1 MAKQFSPDWRLYFL
15 LTVLVL
21 LLLAGCSQQEGAPA
35 TNTPPA
41 LSQEA
46 TATPPPTATT
56 PPTATVPSPTPTVTV
71 TPLPSATPALPAT
84 PTPTSTPDRVR
95 FAVIGDYGL
104 EGQPNADVAALV
116 DSWQPDLILTT
127 GDNNYPVG
135 NPETIDANIG
145 QYYADYIYPYLG
157 SYSREEGDERN
168 RFFPTLGNHDADTDG
183 GQHYVDYFTLPGNE
197 RYYDFVWGPVHFFAL
212 NSNWNEPDGIGTTS
226 MQAQWLQERLAAST
240 APWRLVYFHAAPYS
254 SGWQGS
260 TAVMQ
265 WPFAEW
271 GASVVFAGHEH
282 VYEHLIVGGL
292 HYFTIGASG
301 YPALYS
307 FVDIL
312 PESQFRFNENYGA
325 LRVGATPAE
334 MQVEFITRDGT
345 VVDRVTIVNPDQ
357 VP

>member
-1 MAKQFSPDWRLYFL
+1 MA
-15 LTVLVL
+15 
-21 LLLAGCSQQEGAPA
+21 
-35 TNTPPA
+35 
-41 LSQEA
+41 
-46 TATPPPTATT
+46 PPTTT
-56 PPTATVPSPTPTVTV
+56 PTPA
-71 TPLPSATPALPAT
+71 PSATPAVTPTAAATAT
-84 PTPTSTPDRVR
+84 PESVR

-104 EGQPNADVAALV
+104 AGQPAADVAALIYGL
-116 DSWQPDLILTT
+116 QADLIITT

-135 NPETIDANIG
+135 DPETIDDNIG
-145 QYYADYIYPYLG
+145 QYYADFIYPYQG
-157 SYSREEGDERN
+157 SYPREQGNERN

-183 GQHYVDYFTLPGNE
+183 GQHYLDYFTLPGNE

-212 NSNWNEPDGIGTTS
+212 NSNWNEPDGIHAGS
-226 MQAQWLQERLAAST
+226 LQAQWLQDRLAAST

-260 TAVMQ
+260 TPVMQ

-271 GASVVFAGHEH
+271 GASVVFAGHDH
-282 VYEHLIVGGL
+282 VYEHLVVDDL

-312 PESQFRFNENYGA
+312 PESQFRYNQDYGA
-325 LRVGATPAE
+325 LRVGATPRE

-345 VVDRVTIVNPDQ
+345 VVDRVTLVNEE
-357 VP
+357 

>member
-1 MAKQFSPDWRLYFL
+1 MKTRRFAL
-15 LTVLVL
+15 LPL
-21 LLLAGCSQQEGAPA
+21 LLLALLLAACASPASTPVATAQPTLPAVASSPTSQ
-35 TNTPPA
+35 PPA
-41 LSQEA
+41 SLSPTAMA
-46 TATPPPTATT
+46 TETPTMAPPTTT
-56 PPTATVPSPTPTVTV
+56 PTPA
-71 TPLPSATPALPAT
+71 PSATPAVTPTAAATAT
-84 PTPTSTPDRVR
+84 PESVR

-104 EGQPNADVAALV
+104 AGQPAADVAALIYG
-116 DSWQPDLILTT
+116 WQADLIITT

-135 NPETIDANIG
+135 DPETIDDNIG
-145 QYYADYIYPYLG
+145 QYYADFIYPYQG
-157 SYSREEGDERN
+157 SYPRERGDERN

-183 GQHYVDYFTLPGNE
+183 GQHYLDYFTLPGNE

-212 NSNWNEPDGIGTTS
+212 NSNWNEPDGIHAGS
-226 MQAQWLQERLAAST
+226 LQAQWLQDRLAAST

-260 TAVMQ
+260 TPVMQ

-271 GASVVFAGHEH
+271 GASVVFAGHDH
-282 VYEHLIVGGL
+282 VYEHLIVDDL

-312 PESQFRFNENYGA
+312 PESQFRYNQDYGA
-325 LRVGATPAE
+325 LRVGATPRE

-345 VVDRVTIVNPDQ
+345 VVDRVTLVNEE
-357 VP
+357 